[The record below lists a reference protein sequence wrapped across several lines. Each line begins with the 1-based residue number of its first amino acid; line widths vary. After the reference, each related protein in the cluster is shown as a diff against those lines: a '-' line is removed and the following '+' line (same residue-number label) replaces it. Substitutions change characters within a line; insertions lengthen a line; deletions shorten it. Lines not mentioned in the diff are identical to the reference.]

1 MCCVPFF
8 EYAPCSIKQTALI
21 DLLLRQLI
29 LQFKL
34 ISVDLGLKGQT
45 KVEVCP
51 RVTDLPWT
59 TLVTTK
65 WYISVPR
72 EHVDVVF
79 CSLFSKLRC

>member
-1 MCCVPFF
+1 MSCVTFI

-21 DLLLRQLI
+21 DLLLRYLI

-34 ISVDLGLKGQT
+34 ITVDLGLKGQK

-51 RVTDLPWT
+51 LVTDLPWT
-59 TLVTTK
+59 TLVKTN

-72 EHVDVVF
+72 EHVRVVF
-79 CSLFSKLRC
+79 CSLFS